1 MNLGFDPNTVDR
13 VQLARVLHG
22 DQVEKDYASVEKKF
36 QLKPEK
42 EPGLIELKCSEK
54 RAAKQQRNTSRKA
67 KVRDV

>member
-54 RAAKQQRNTSRKA
+54 LTAK
-67 KVRDV
+67 